1 MPEPKEKKVLIDF
14 GNVRVREYDSLN
26 VQIERLEEVTDP
38 KTNETSSKW
47 KFKGYSRTIL
57 TALEAI
63 VNKELLLDEITL
75 GGLKGYLKQ
84 VEDSNAKVLAA
95 IERVK

>member
-1 MPEPKEKKVLIDF
+1 MPEAKEKKVLIDL
-14 GNVRVREYDSLN
+14 GTVRVREYDSLN
-26 VQIERLEEVTDP
+26 VQIERLEVVKDP
-38 KTNETSSKW
+38 KTDTTSSKW

-57 TALEAI
+57 SALESI
-63 VNKELLLDEITL
+63 VKKELLLDEITL

-84 VEDSNAKVLAA
+84 IKESNAKVLAA